1 MISPIEANGMISRA
15 QDISVIRHNEE
26 NRGALDHMNFQNKM
40 EAKQER
46 EVRTVHDADN
56 SDKADTHHDAK
67 EKGKNEYVNL
77 RRPGKKKQEDAK
89 EKVVAKSAHGF
100 DVKI

>member
-1 MISPIEANGMISRA
+1 MIGPIETNGMISRA

-26 NRGALDHMNFQNKM
+26 NRSALDHMNIQNRM
-40 EAKQER
+40 EAKQEQ
-46 EVRTVHDADN
+46 EVRTVHNADN

-77 RRPGKKKQEDAK
+77 RKLGKKKKADPQ
-89 EKVVAKSAHGF
+89 EKVIAKSVHGF

>member
-1 MISPIEANGMISRA
+1 MISPIETNGMISRA
-15 QDISVIRHNEE
+15 QDISAIRHNEE
-26 NRGALDHMNFQNKM
+26 NRSALDHMNIQNKM
-40 EAKQER
+40 QEKQEQ

-56 SDKADTHHDAK
+56 SDKANTHHDAK

-77 RRPGKKKQEDAK
+77 RKSAKKKKADAQ
-89 EKVVAKSAHGF
+89 EKVIAKSRHGF